1 MVHFLAYRSFFFL
14 AMFVIKEVP
23 FTDDFVPDIL
33 FQIFSASLK
42 RSEQFGEV
50 VLFAV
55 QNTTDLNM
63 VLLKW

>member
-23 FTDDFVPDIL
+23 FTDDFVPDIE
-33 FQIFSASLK
+33 FFSASLK
-42 RSEQFGEV
+42 RSEQLGEV